1 MAAPDKNA
9 IRILVLDDEP
19 LMLEF
24 LADTL
29 GALGYSQVTT
39 CGSGYRA
46 LSLIESPGMDI
57 DYDGVP
63 DLCNCA
69 TNPSLP
75 VCCPGDLD
83 HDRTVGGADIGLLLS
98 NWGPC
103 GSACLYDINNDSK
116 VNGGDLGLLLSG
128 WGPCPN

>member
-46 LSLIESPGMDI
+46 LKPYWKKAKASPVASTCVTSRMISISSLQLARES
-57 DYDGVP
+57 
-63 DLCNCA
+63 
-69 TNPSLP
+69 SKRRR
-75 VCCPGDLD
+75 CPP
-83 HDRTVGGADIGLLLS
+83 TVAR
-98 NWGPC
+98 
-103 GSACLYDINNDSK
+103 
-116 VNGGDLGLLLSG
+116 
-128 WGPCPN
+128 